1 MLQISNHLSLCSVCF
16 CPQMTALA
24 LTLLTF
30 LAALP
35 DGLQFEIAGVE
46 VGKGRL
52 LMKVYSGLTNGLR
65 QSRQMPIASQSPEHL
80 VNKEEDFAGDAS
92 TIFEMW

>member
-1 MLQISNHLSLCSVCF
+1 
-16 CPQMTALA
+16 MTALA